1 MDALDRRRKDAAR
14 ARLQATSTHGQTRE
28 EQGRRA
34 ARPRIGAWRTSFV
47 VRTANG
53 IDGTGETRR
62 CQYWLQS
69 TAVELVPRRT
79 GETRDDLGSAPPRHA
94 DGQEL
99 CDRSRSFIDVRPP
112 RFPRP

>member
-1 MDALDRRRKDAAR
+1 MDALDRKRKDAAR
-14 ARLQATSTHGQTRE
+14 ARRQATSTHGQTRE

-53 IDGTGETRR
+53 IDGTGEALR
-62 CQYWLQS
+62 CQCWLQS

-79 GETRDDLGSAPPRHA
+79 GETRDDLGSEPPRHP
-94 DGQEL
+94 GGHEL
-99 CDRSRSFIDVRPP
+99 CDRSRSVLDV
-112 RFPRP
+112 